1 VPLSDLVELL
11 ERRVEVQVVEVV
23 ESLADERVEVERVGV
38 GVLRLRLRWEAKD

>member
-1 VPLSDLVELL
+1 
-11 ERRVEVQVVEVV
+11 VV